1 LALSSSQLQYRF
13 SGSGITDI
21 FSRSKIFTASGAA
34 AILICVSA
42 ACIHRQTTGIF
53 IDPAFKPLIP
63 PDTKYMAGVRLDKIR
78 ETPVYK
84 RLDGRFDL
92 DRRLDLFSER
102 TGLDPRK
109 DLWYVLAA
117 SNGTDTL
124 VLARGRFTTGEMEPK
139 LGSLGKTRTRYK
151 DYTLIGTP
159 DTSVVFINAGI
170 AAAGTQTVLRR
181 LIDHRSEWMDV
192 PRALAERLKTM
203 PVEDQIWAVSDGGLP
218 AGPLAGTDT
227 TGMKS
232 MASNLLNDVKAGVA
246 GVHVDQGIEFKANV
260 ECVSENGSRR
270 VRDLVKG
277 GVGLARLNTH
287 DDQRELL
294 KVFDTVN
301 VKQNGDAVSI
311 EAQVAPD
318 LVDPLLSMATKIR
331 DARGR

>member
-1 LALSSSQLQYRF
+1 M
-13 SGSGITDI
+13 
-21 FSRSKIFTASGAA
+21 AA
-34 AILICVSA
+34 ALLICLSA

-53 IDPAFKPLIP
+53 IDPAFKPLVP
-63 PDTKYMAGVRLDKIR
+63 PDTKYMAGVRLDKVR
-78 ETPVYK
+78 DTPVYK
-84 RLDGRFDL
+84 RLNGRFDL

-139 LGSLGKTRTRYK
+139 LGSLGSTRTRYK
-151 DYTLIGTP
+151 DYTLIGTA

-170 AAAGTQTVLRR
+170 AAAGTQAVLRR
-181 LIDHRSEWMDV
+181 LIDHRSEWQDV
-192 PRALAERLKTM
+192 PQALAERLKAM

-246 GVHVDQGIEFKANV
+246 GVHVDQGIDFKANV
-260 ECVSENGSRR
+260 ECVSEQGSRR
-270 VRDLVKG
+270 VRDLIKG
-277 GVGLARLNTH
+277 GLGLARLNTR

-294 KVFDTVN
+294 KVFDTVD
-301 VKQNGDAVSI
+301 VKQNGDSVDI
-311 EAQVAPD
+311 EARVAPD
-318 LVDPLLSMATKIR
+318 LVDPLLNMAISRR